1 VVSGKTLLDMACGD
15 FRDPEALAQ
24 SKALMRR
31 LIQHYLGGQVLQSRR
46 VFTELFAFPGDPS

>member
-1 VVSGKTLLDMACGD
+1 MACGD
-15 FRDPEALAQ
+15 FRNAETLAQ

>member
-1 VVSGKTLLDMACGD
+1 MNRILALMLVVLMAAV
-15 FRDPEALAQ
+15 PATLAQ

-46 VFTELFAFPGDPS
+46 VFTELFAYPGDPS